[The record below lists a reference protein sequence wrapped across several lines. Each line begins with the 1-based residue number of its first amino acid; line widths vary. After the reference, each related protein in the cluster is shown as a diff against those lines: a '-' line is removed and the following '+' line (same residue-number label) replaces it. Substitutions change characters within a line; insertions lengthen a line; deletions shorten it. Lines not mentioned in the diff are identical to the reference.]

1 MANTSGTKK
10 LTKTAFVKAQPTSL
24 SAKEVIAKGKAAGIE
39 LTEKAVYAI
48 RYEAKRA
55 AKKKSQHRPASGKLT
70 TVRNSKLR
78 ANGVEDLLRAAASE
92 IGLSRAIGILQEQQR
107 SLRSVLG
114 G

>member
-1 MANTSGTKK
+1 MANTSATKK

-55 AKKKSQHRPASGKLT
+55 AKKKSQFRGAGKVP
-70 TVRNSKLR
+70 TVRNPKSK

-92 IGLSRAIGILQEQQR
+92 IGLSRAISILQEQQR

>member
-1 MANTSGTKK
+1 MANTSATKK
-10 LTKTAFVKAQPTSL
+10 LTKTAFVKAQPSSL

-55 AKKKSQHRPASGKLT
+55 AKKKSQLRGAAGKITALK
-70 TVRNSKLR
+70 NSKSR
-78 ANGVEDLLRAAASE
+78 TNGVEDLLRAAASE
-92 IGLSRAIGILQEQQR
+92 IGLSRAIGILLEQQR
-107 SLRSVLG
+107 SVRSVLG

>member
-1 MANTSGTKK
+1 MANTSATKK
-10 LTKTAFVKAQPTSL
+10 LTKTAFVKAQPASL
-24 SAKEVIAKGKAAGIE
+24 TAKEVIAKGKSAGVE

-55 AKKKSQHRPASGKLT
+55 AKKKSQSKGSSKLT
-70 TVRNSKLR
+70 HVRSSKR
-78 ANGVEDLLRAAASE
+78 ASGVEDLLRAAASE
-92 IGLSRAIGILQEQQR
+92 IGLSRAISILQDQQR